1 VRSNSTSCNNLS
13 VGNSGGGASHAVLYL
28 TNNRSF
34 QQARVAQTIREIK
47 NKMRGKQFML
57 LLAPPKFCRRNP
69 IAKVEF
75 MNGKVTKVTLSKINC
90 NSWRCPNCSKLKAIK
105 ARYLIR
111 ETAVLNNLFYFLTLT
126 LDPSKIPLDYLS
138 EGENRTHEYILK
150 IFNTFATDLRRK
162 TNVPLKYIWVL
173 EFQKNRRAHLHILLN
188 QYIDKKLIDE
198 IWIRVGG
205 GKITWVTKAQ
215 SVEALSFY
223 LSNYIVKG
231 LKNDR
236 SDKSYFQ
243 YFQRRFSISQN
254 CIRPLQQNLAL
265 FSEEKIK
272 ELKTLELDW
281 VYNALAEEQFDD
293 EVVLFEDK

>member
-1 VRSNSTSCNNLS
+1 MRNKSVSPRSST
-13 VGNSGGGASHAVLYL
+13 GGGASPAVLYL
-28 TNNRSF
+28 TNNRSS
-34 QQARVAQTIREIK
+34 QQRERTAQTIREIK
-47 NKMRGKQFML
+47 SKMKSKQFIL
-57 LLAPPKFCRRNP
+57 LLTPPKFCRRNP

-75 MNGKVTKVTLSKINC
+75 INGKVTKVTLSKINC
-90 NSWRCPNCSKLKAIK
+90 NSWRCPNCSIVKAIK

-126 LDPSKIPLDYLS
+126 LDPSKIPSEFLS
-138 EGENRTHEYILK
+138 EGNNRTHEYILK

-162 TNVPLKYIWVL
+162 TKEPLNYIWVL
-173 EFQKNRRAHLHILLN
+173 EFQKNGRAHLHILLN

-205 GKITWVTKAQ
+205 GKINWVTKAQ

-231 LKNDR
+231 LKNNH

-243 YFQRRFSISQN
+243 YFQKRFSISQN
-254 CIRPLQQNLAL
+254 CIRSLQQNPSP
-265 FSEEKIK
+265 FSEERIKKI
-272 ELKTLELDW
+272 KTLELDW

-293 EVVLFEDK
+293 KVILFEDK